1 MILVTGGTG
10 LIGSHLL
17 YQLCLQNKPVKATY
31 RRKKSLEKCRKLFEL
46 YSKEARILFN
56 KIQWVKADITDIEAL
71 QLHFGEVTEVYH
83 SAALISFDPR
93 DFSQLMKINQEGT
106 ANMINLSVLNGVKK
120 FCYVSSIAAL
130 GQGKPNT
137 PLDEETEWNPQHA
150 TVYGI
155 SKFEA
160 ELEVWRGAQE
170 GLNVVVV
177 NPGIVLGPG
186 FWHSGSGLL
195 FKLVAKQ
202 KAALLPSG
210 TGFTSVN
217 EVVDAM
223 MCLMQSDVVN
233 ERYILVNQNMAYKTF
248 LIKAADYLGVA
259 HPKKKLSLQLLDIFW
274 RLDWFRANVFGKP
287 RRLTKNM
294 VLGMQH
300 PTEYDAQKST
310 NIPGFSYRDL
320 DMEIKSCCEFYR
332 ATYPS
337 V

>member
-17 YQLCLQNKPVKATY
+17 YQLCLQDKPVKATY
-31 RRKKSLEKCRKLFEL
+31 RTKASLEKCRQLFEL

-56 KIQWVKADITDIEAL
+56 KIQWVKADIIDIEAL
-71 QLHFGEVTEVYH
+71 QVHFDDVTEVYH

-93 DFSQLMKINQEGT
+93 DFSELMKTNQEGT
-106 ANMINLSVLNGVKK
+106 ANMVNLSVRNKVKK

-160 ELEVWRGAQE
+160 ELEVWRGTQE
-170 GLNVVVV
+170 GLKVVVV

-202 KAALLPSG
+202 KTALLPSG

-217 EVVDAM
+217 EVVDSM
-223 MCLMQSDVVN
+223 LQLMDSSIVN
-233 ERYILVNQNMAYKTF
+233 ERYILVNQNLSYTAF
-248 LIKAADYLGVA
+248 LKKAAEYLGVA
-259 HPKKKLSLQLLDIFW
+259 PPKKRLSTRLLDILW
-274 RLDWFRANVFGKP
+274 RLDWMNANLFGKP
-287 RRLTKNM
+287 RKLTKNM
-294 VLGMQH
+294 VRGMQY
-300 PTEYDAQKST
+300 PTEYDAKKSLE
-310 NIPGFSYRDL
+310 IPGFAYRNLED
-320 DMEIKSCCEFYR
+320 EIKSCCEFYR
-332 ATYPS
+332 QAHP
-337 V
+337 